1 MTSLRFPDVN
11 VWLTVATPEHVH
23 HMVGRPGPKLGT
35 DACLLAFARVVE
47 GTVIILDL
55 PLGGRGSLP
64 AA

>member
-35 DACLLAFARVVE
+35 DAYLLAFARVVE
-47 GTVIILDL
+47 GTVIILVC
-55 PLGGRGSLP
+55 R
-64 AA
+64 